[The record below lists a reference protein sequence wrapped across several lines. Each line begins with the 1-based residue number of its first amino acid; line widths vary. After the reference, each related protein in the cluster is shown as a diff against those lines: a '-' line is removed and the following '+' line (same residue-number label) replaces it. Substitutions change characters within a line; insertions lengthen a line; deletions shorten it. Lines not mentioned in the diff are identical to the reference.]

1 MVAII
6 LCSAIFFL
14 MLIIFSHVFC
24 LQALISIY
32 TAKNSTGCYSVVTV
46 LFNQQRCYHGWTM
59 LFNKQCCS
67 LLFQQCYSALMKQE
81 RLISNSFIIHEENT
95 KEIDTE
101 MEFGYVMKHL
111 HKIKPTFISIFS
123 LNTDLFEML
132 YQTLGRVFDI
142 LLDNLQQ
149 VVRI

>member
-46 LFNQQRCYHGWTM
+46 LVLVVYGKCHSI
-59 LFNKQCCS
+59 S
-67 LLFQQCYSALMKQE
+67 LIVYIVYYTRDKIL
-81 RLISNSFIIHEENT
+81 
-95 KEIDTE
+95 
-101 MEFGYVMKHL
+101 GVM
-111 HKIKPTFISIFS
+111 
-123 LNTDLFEML
+123 
-132 YQTLGRVFDI
+132 
-142 LLDNLQQ
+142 
-149 VVRI
+149 